1 MKHFTNINSL
11 AELKKQYRTLAI
23 TNHPD
28 KGGKVE
34 IMQEI
39 NSEYD
44 QLYKIWVNAMPEQAR
59 PSETAEQSRKF
70 YTANG
75 WEGKNYNSNLT
86 TQEIAKRVR
95 EYAKKNW
102 PGWKFSIR
110 CKFASMCSEIQI
122 ELKGGPLKSAIVDG
136 SKWGVQTAYRFGGTN
151 ERVNPLAEV
160 VMKDVIQY
168 LQSYNYNDSDGMID
182 YFDTN
187 FYIFERV
194 AGNEWEEIYKTARIK
209 AKETTVQPVKVSEIE
224 IVDYS
229 EKAIAVFGNTKAI
242 KDELKEIGGRFNP
255 SLNRDGKKCAGWIF
269 SKKKREEVEKL
280 IA

>member
-1 MKHFTNINSL
+1 MKHFTNIKSL

-39 NSEYD
+39 NNEYD

-59 PSETAEQSRKF
+59 PTESAEQSRKF

-75 WEGKNYNSNLT
+75 WEGKNYDRNLT

-110 CKFASMCSEIQI
+110 CKFA
-122 ELKGGPLKSAIVDG
+122 
-136 SKWGVQTAYRFGGTN
+136 TH
-151 ERVNPLAEV
+151 
-160 VMKDVIQY
+160 
-168 LQSYNYNDSDGMID
+168 
-182 YFDTN
+182 
-187 FYIFERV
+187 
-194 AGNEWEEIYKTARIK
+194 
-209 AKETTVQPVKVSEIE
+209 
-224 IVDYS
+224 
-229 EKAIAVFGNTKAI
+229 
-242 KDELKEIGGRFNP
+242 
-255 SLNRDGKKCAGWIF
+255 
-269 SKKKREEVEKL
+269 
-280 IA
+280 